1 MAVAEVA
8 AAAMVV
14 AAAATAGLEV
24 AATAGSLAAEV
35 VAGAAAAEVVAAA
48 GSLALGSAAGARG
61 ARVAR
66 AAAYPGECAAC
77 AESHDLTAGLTED
90 AVIGLEAPQA
100 LLSGDCVRKY
110 RRCLERRTLLP
121 DAGAVRVV

>member
-1 MAVAEVA
+1 MAVVVVA

-35 VAGAAAAEVVAAA
+35 VAGAEVAAGAAAA
-48 GSLALGSAAGARG
+48 GSLAAGSAAGARV

-66 AAAYPGECAAC
+66 PAAYPGECAAC
-77 AESHDLTAGLTED
+77 AKPHDLTAGLTED

>member
-1 MAVAEVA
+1 MAVAVAA

-48 GSLALGSAAGARG
+48 GSLASGSAAGARG
-61 ARVAR
+61 ARVAQP
-66 AAAYPGECAAC
+66 AAYPGECAAC
-77 AESHDLTAGLTED
+77 AESHDLTED
-90 AVIGLEAPQA
+90 AVIGLEAPQV